1 LPEKPATDEEIKP
14 RTRQGADAETVG
26 INCRNSHMMYK
37 ELQGNMRMKR
47 RIRKVMCICLVLLA
61 LCVNCLPVQAGVLEI
76 TSPSAIL
83 MEASTG
89 QVIFEQNADERRSPA
104 SITKIMT
111 LLLAFEAIEAGKADF
126 KDDVITSEYASS
138 MGGSQVFL
146 AQGETQTLKTMIKC
160 IVIASGNDA
169 SVAVAEH
176 IAGSESAFVDMM
188 NAKAK
193 ELGMEN
199 THFEDCCGLTDS
211 DNHYSSAR
219 DVAIMSR
226 ELILNYPEI
235 YEYTQIWMEDI
246 THVTKQGSSLFTLSS
261 TNKLLKQ
268 YPYTTGLKT
277 GSTSKAKFCLS
288 ATAHKDDMDMIAVVL
303 GAEEGKVRF
312 SEAQTL
318 LTYGFSICDL
328 YIDEEPEKL
337 SPLVLEGGLKDTV
350 ELLYKEDFKYLD
362 TKGNNLDSVQKFIEL
377 PAVAQA
383 PVNAGEVAGYAIY
396 SLEGKELGRVPIIY
410 GETVEK
416 AGYGDYFLRILKEF
430 LL

>member
-1 LPEKPATDEEIKP
+1 
-14 RTRQGADAETVG
+14 
-26 INCRNSHMMYK
+26 
-37 ELQGNMRMKR
+37 MKR
-47 RIRKVMCICLVLLA
+47 SVRKVVSIWLVLLA
-61 LCVNCLPVQAGVLEI
+61 LCTNPLPVQAEVMEI

-111 LLLAFEAIEAGKADF
+111 LLLTFEAIEAGKADF
-126 KDDVITSEYASS
+126 KDEVITSEYASS

-160 IVIASGNDA
+160 IVVASGNDA

-176 IAGSESAFVDMM
+176 IAGSEAAFVDMM
-188 NAKAK
+188 NTKAK

-211 DNHYSSAR
+211 ENHYSSAK
-219 DVAIMSR
+219 DVALMSR
-226 ELILNYPEI
+226 ELITKHPEI
-235 YEYTQIWMEDI
+235 FEYSQIWMEDI

-268 YPYTTGLKT
+268 YTYTTGLKT
-277 GSTSKAKFCLS
+277 GFTNKAMYCLS
-288 ATAHKDDMDMIAVVL
+288 ATAQKDGMDMIAVIM
-303 GAEEGKVRF
+303 GAENSKVRF

-318 LTYGFSICDL
+318 LTYGFSVCDL
-328 YIDEEPEKL
+328 YIDEDPQKPAPML
-337 SPLVLEGGLKDTV
+337 LDGGLKDYAA
-350 ELLYKEDFKYLD
+350 LMYKDEFKYLD
-362 TKGNNLDSVQKFIEL
+362 TKGNNLDNVQKFIEL
-377 PAVAQA
+377 PSVAEA
-383 PVNAGEVAGYAIY
+383 PVKAGDVAGYAIY
-396 SLEGKELGRVPIIY
+396 SLNGKELGRVPIVY
-410 GETVEK
+410 EETVEK
-416 AGYGDYFLRILKEF
+416 AGYGDYFLRILQEF

>member
-1 LPEKPATDEEIKP
+1 MKTKFRKIVSVWL
-14 RTRQGADAETVG
+14 TVF
-26 INCRNSHMMYK
+26 
-37 ELQGNMRMKR
+37 
-47 RIRKVMCICLVLLA
+47 VLF
-61 LCVNCLPVQAGVLEI
+61 VSGMPVQAGVLEI

-111 LLLAFEAIEAGKADF
+111 LLITFDYIKAGKVSLEDN
-126 KDDVITSEYASS
+126 VITSEYASS

-146 AQGETQTLKTMIKC
+146 AQGEEQSLKTMIKC
-160 IVIASGNDA
+160 ITVASGNDA

-176 IAGSESAFVDMM
+176 IAGSEEAFVNLM
-188 NAKAK
+188 NEKAAQ
-193 ELGMEN
+193 LGMEN

-226 ELILNYPEI
+226 ELITNHPEI

-268 YPYTTGLKT
+268 YPYATGLKT
-277 GSTSKAKFCLS
+277 GSTSKAKYCLS
-288 ATAHKDDMDMIAVVL
+288 ATASKDGMDMIAVVL
-303 GAEEGKVRF
+303 GAEQGKVRF
-312 SEAQTL
+312 SEAQSML
-318 LTYGFSICDL
+318 AYGFTVCDL
-328 YIDEEPEKL
+328 YTDENREPLAKL
-337 SPLVLEGGLKDTV
+337 MVDGGVEEGVALV
-350 ELLYKEDFKYLD
+350 YEDVFRYLD
-362 TKGNNLDSVQKFIEL
+362 TGGNNLDNVQKFIEL
-377 PAVAQA
+377 PEMVEA
-383 PVNAGEVAGYAIY
+383 PVNCGEIAGRAVYT
-396 SLEGKELGRVPIIY
+396 LNGKEIGSVDILY

-416 AGYGDYFLRILKEF
+416 ATFGDYFSRILQYF